1 MASNGRQSHDG
12 ETEERPL
19 KRKTIM
25 TSAIGAAFVVA
36 LGSAAMAGEQAKLV
50 NYMVKGG
57 TSIPESLTGK
67 PGDPKNGR
75 KVAISRKK
83 GNCLACH
90 VMPIPEQPFHGL
102 VGPDLNGVAGRYKE
116 GELRLRV
123 VDPKVVNPE
132 TIMPSFYKTKDLHS
146 VLKKFKGKTIISA
159 EEVEDIIAYLMT
171 LK

>member
-1 MASNGRQSHDG
+1 M
-12 ETEERPL
+12 
-19 KRKTIM
+19 KRKTLL
-25 TSAIGAAFVVA
+25 TSAIGAAFVMA
-36 LGSAAMAGEQAKLV
+36 LASAATSGAQAEMMK
-50 NYMVKGG
+50 YMVKGG

-90 VMPIPEQPFHGL
+90 VLPIPEQPFHGM
-102 VGPDLNGVAGRYKE
+102 VGPDLKGVAGRMKE

-123 VDPKVVNPE
+123 VNPKVVNSD
-132 TIMPSFYKTKDLHS
+132 TIMPSFYKAEGLHM
-146 VLKKFKGKTIISA
+146 VLKKFKGKTILSA
-159 EEVEDIIAYLMT
+159 QEVEDVIAYLMT